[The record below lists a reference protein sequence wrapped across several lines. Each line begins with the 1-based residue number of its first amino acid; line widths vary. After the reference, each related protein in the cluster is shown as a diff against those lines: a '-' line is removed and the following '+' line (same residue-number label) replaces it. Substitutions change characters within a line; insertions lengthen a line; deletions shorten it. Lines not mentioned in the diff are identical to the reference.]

1 MDIKS
6 ALSAFIPVQKIVI
19 FLAQVLLRKRNLLQ
33 GFLWGAGSLQGA
45 RAFCKGKAKGCNKRG
60 GRGSEQQQQQR
71 QWDSR
76 TSREGCFFR
85 SSYNPST
92 FLPFSMVWEPQRQWG
107 SRTRGE
113 LCFFSPSKIHPIF
126 TSIKVFFS
134 PHPNRST
141 FHPGGSLAANDLKQR
156 ALHGQQSE
164 GETAGTAEGH
174 RRRLALQVTFAL
186 TPITYYLHTRTYSK
200 WSIWHFLHKIRMILK
215 PLISK
220 SVLFQKSNVY
230 FGWDSA

>member
-1 MDIKS
+1 MREPS
-6 ALSAFIPVQKIVI
+6 
-19 FLAQVLLRKRNLLQ
+19 
-33 GFLWGAGSLQGA
+33 
-45 RAFCKGKAKGCNKRG
+45 AKGRRKAATKEEDEEVSNSSSN
-60 GRGSEQQQQQR
+60 GSGIPGPAEKVAFFVP
-71 QWDSR
+71 R
-76 TSREGCFFR
+76 TTRLHFFHFR
-85 SSYNPST
+85 WSGNPN
-92 FLPFSMVWEPQRQWG
+92 G
-107 SRTRGE
+107 SGVPGPE
-113 LCFFSPSKIHPIF
+113 ENFVFFSPSKIHPIF

-200 WSIWHFLHKIRMILK
+200 WSI
-215 PLISK
+215 
-220 SVLFQKSNVY
+220 
-230 FGWDSA
+230 